1 MKHQSDRAVLLN
13 ALHDQKKGHGRSLTP
28 ESAPNVALARTP
40 GRMALLALVQ
50 DFQPLAPA
58 RIFSGDRIS
67 RKDPIYSSIALCIR
81 ALLPVT
87 ALNWKVMDMSMFSLL
102 SAYMGGLRGDAKLAA
117 LAQSSYVSA
126 LGESHTHIQQVIKKY
141 TRDPAS
147 TAPLHVLLLITVAF
161 QAFEVGNHLK
171 RYLISLY

>member
-1 MKHQSDRAVLLN
+1 MNRQSDRAVLLN
-13 ALHDQKKGHGRSLTP
+13 ALHNQKNGHSRGLAPQSAANVSL
-28 ESAPNVALARTP
+28 AHTP
-40 GRMALLALVQ
+40 GRMTLLALVQ

-58 RIFSGDRIS
+58 RIFSVDRIS

-81 ALLPVT
+81 ALLPVA
-87 ALNWKVMDMSMFSLL
+87 ALNWKVLDMSMFSLL

-126 LGESHTHIQQVIKKY
+126 LGESHAHIQQVIKKY
-141 TRDPAS
+141 TRDPGS

-161 QAFEVGNHLK
+161 QAFEVRNYIKTDLSNI
-171 RYLISLY
+171 Y